1 MKLLI
6 DCTNLKMGGGIQVA
20 ITFISDLI
28 KTQKNYQLSILMCK
42 EFAETSKPFDDH
54 ESIDFIEFTKNS
66 KFNLSRSKDL
76 RAIEKKINPDIIFTV
91 FGPSYHQS
99 SFPKIVGYAIPHYI
113 YEDSPFFDSL
123 SFLKSLRLFFLKRIK
138 VKKFVQTS
146 NALIFETE
154 DSRKRFVQMY
164 GYQKPTY
171 VVSNTLNSIFKE
183 KEKWVDYENL
193 DQFSKDFKYVFCLSS
208 NYPHKN
214 LKVIPKILDELQS
227 RGVSN
232 IKFVVSLSKE
242 DLELDAKYN
251 DRVVYLGKIQLTN
264 LPSIYKKMHIVFMPT
279 LLEVFSATYIEAMYM
294 GIPVLASDMSFA
306 RDICRD
312 AAQYFPPVDF
322 VAATNKIVEISE
334 DKNLQQVMVDK
345 GKEVVQ
351 NYGSSLDRTNSYIEI
366 LKKHKV

>member
-1 MKLLI
+1 
-6 DCTNLKMGGGIQVA
+6 MGGGIQVA

-54 ESIDFIEFTKNS
+54 ESIEFIEFTKNS
-66 KFNLSRSKDL
+66 KFTLSRSKNL
-76 RAIEKKINPDIIFTV
+76 RAIEKRINPDIIFTV

-99 SFPKIVGYAIPHYI
+99 SFPKVVGYAIPHYI

-123 SFLKSLRLFFLKRIK
+123 CFFKRLRLFFLKRFK

-154 DSRKRFVQMY
+154 DSRKRFVDMY

-183 KEKWVDYENL
+183 EDKWVDHEKL
-193 DQFSKDFKYVFCLSS
+193 DQFSKDYKYVFCLSS

-214 LKVIPKILDELQS
+214 LKLIPKILEELQNK
-227 RGVSN
+227 GVSN
-232 IKFVVSLSKE
+232 IKFVVSLNKE
-242 DLELDAKYN
+242 DLGFDSKYN
-251 DRVVYLGKIQLTN
+251 DSVIYLGKIQLTN
-264 LPSIYKKMHIVFMPT
+264 LPSIYKKMNLVFMPT

-294 GIPVLASDMSFA
+294 GIPLLVTDMSFA

-322 VAATNKIVEISE
+322 VAATNKIVEILE
-334 DKNLQQVMVDK
+334 DENLQQVMVEK